1 MLSFRVR
8 ICGFHDRSLSYPRKL
23 LQNTRNRSADLSEGV
38 PQSSFRVE
46 CPHGIYGSD
55 KQGLDMTGPGEVN
68 SMLVVHIMISI
79 IKWRWKASCGPT
91 AHTRR
96 GIVSVRKVC
105 DEAAQNKAVKA
116 W

>member
-1 MLSFRVR
+1 MTEAYHIHGSWFRIHATGVR
-8 ICGFHDRSLSYPRKL
+8 ILAKAFRKVP
-23 LQNTRNRSADLSEGV
+23 SEW
-38 PQSSFRVE
+38 E

-55 KQGLDMTGPGEVN
+55 KQGLDMTGPGEVS

-91 AHTRR
+91 AHTRQ
-96 GIVSVRKVC
+96 GIVSVRRVC